1 MHSNIPFI
9 GLTTFILIYSILIL
23 AKNGNM
29 QNDIKISI
37 KFNVILWKKTKNS
50 YSNEVNLKIKFYV
63 KFEDLKV
70 TNFMTSG
77 KFKKKCVLGNFGT
90 KT

>member
-1 MHSNIPFI
+1 ME
-9 GLTTFILIYSILIL
+9 
-23 AKNGNM
+23 
-29 QNDIKISI
+29 
-37 KFNVILWKKTKNS
+37 KTKNS

>member
-1 MHSNIPFI
+1 MHSNKPFI

-37 KFNVILWKKTKNS
+37 KFNVILWKKTKN
-50 YSNEVNLKIKFYV
+50 LIQMK
-63 KFEDLKV
+63 
-70 TNFMTSG
+70 
-77 KFKKKCVLGNFGT
+77 
-90 KT
+90 

>member
-23 AKNGNM
+23 AKNANM

-77 KFKKKCVLGNFGT
+77 KFKKKMRFG
-90 KT
+90 